1 MCLEDRKHKLCA
13 SQGLGALDLSYSRV
27 VPSLTLDR
35 ELQGVFL
42 QQSHHLQAQEGY
54 LIIFCLFDCDTV

>member
-1 MCLEDRKHKLCA
+1 MRVGHRKHKLCA
-13 SQGLGALDLSYSRV
+13 FQGLGALDLSYSRV

-42 QQSHHLQAQEGY
+42 QQSLHLHAQEGY